1 MAVVETKT
9 FQSGNSE
16 AVRLPRDIAF
26 GVGTTVT
33 LERVGDVVTIRPAKK
48 SLAWLIEQLRTLPK
62 PDGIQ
67 AREPFEF
74 PDRPGL

>member
-9 FQSGNSE
+9 YRSGNSE
-16 AVRLPRDIAF
+16 AVRLPREIAF
-26 GVGTTVT
+26 GVGTTVNV
-33 LERVGDVVTIRPAKK
+33 ERVGDVVTIRPAKK

-62 PDGIQ
+62 PDSIEV
-67 AREPFEF
+67 REPIEF